1 VSEVLVGLGPEMRQK
16 IEQLRAAGRYFWI
29 DVVVESGTRDAL
41 AEVLGIPAHA
51 LAPLLD
57 FSPQTPPS
65 RKWHAD
71 GEHVVFSFIAFL
83 DYERGPD
90 EEAGRLDAVEVHVVV
105 TGGYVLTVHRERL
118 SLPQLLA
125 TEVPEHGSDEYIV
138 YSVLDAMVETAF
150 DALNETEQRMAELEV
165 AAADMGGARVR
176 MATLRAI
183 SSRLSAMRRRV
194 SPQRGIFERVATEIT
209 HVEGLSSDSEL
220 YFERIYG
227 QLNRLVGA
235 IDAASQALA
244 QMIDLRLNETTYWL
258 TVVATIFLPL
268 TFITGFF
275 GMNFGWLVDR
285 IDTALAFFALGVGG
299 CVVGVLVATYLVRQR
314 GTPVEDDRAPGED
327 HGRSHGVAARG
338 S

>member
-16 IEQLRAAGRYFWI
+16 IEQLRAADHYFWI
-29 DVVVESGTRDAL
+29 DVVVENGTRDAL
-41 AEVLGIPAHA
+41 AEVLEIPAHA

-71 GEHVVFSFIAFL
+71 GEHVVFSFTAFL
-83 DYERGPD
+83 DYERGPE
-90 EEAGRLDAVEVHVVV
+90 EEAGRLDAVEVHVLVH
-105 TGGYVLTVHRERL
+105 GDYVLTVHQVKL
-118 SLPQLLA
+118 SLPALLG
-125 TEVPEHGSDEYIV
+125 TETPERGSEQYIV

-150 DALNETEQRMAELEV
+150 DALNETEQAMAELEL
-165 AAADMGGARVR
+165 AATDMRGARVR

-183 SSRLSAMRRRV
+183 SARLSAMRRRL
-194 SPQRGIFERVATEIT
+194 SPQRGIFERVATEIS
-209 HVEGLSSDSEL
+209 HVEGLSSDSDR

-235 IDAASQALA
+235 IDAATQSLA
-244 QMIDLRLNETTYWL
+244 QLIDLRLNETMYWL
-258 TVVATIFLPL
+258 TVVATVFLPL

-275 GMNFGWLVDR
+275 GMNFGWMVDR
-285 IDTALAFFALGVGG
+285 IDTAVAFFALGVGG
-299 CVVGVLVATYLVRQR
+299 CVLGVVVTMYLVRRR
-314 GTPVEDDRAPGED
+314 GTPVEEDRVSAEGL
-327 HGRSHGVAARG
+327 GRFRRAGARG